1 MKGLIRTQ
9 RRNPASQPVLKQ
21 TIRVKDLPITVNGA
35 TGVGWGTA
43 VVGDFPQG
51 NILILGITSYLQF
64 RKVTAAGVQDTFDGD
79 YALGT
84 TPTADATLAGT
95 EVNLVASTATN
106 PATAGVS
113 PVVRGASTT
122 PPGLFDNTDDSLEI
136 NLNLLIDDANI
147 SADAQVLAVTGTVHI
162 AFVVLGDD

>member
-1 MKGLIRTQ
+1 MKGLIRSQ
-9 RRNPASQPVLKQ
+9 RRNPAQQPVLKQ

-51 NILILGITSYLQF
+51 NILILGIVSYLQF
-64 RKVTAAGVQDTFDGD
+64 KIVTAAGVQATFDGD
-79 YALGT
+79 YSLGT
-84 TPTADATLAGT
+84 TPTADATLSGT
-95 EVNLVASTATN
+95 DVNLVPSTATN

-113 PVVRGASTT
+113 PVVRGASST

-136 NLNLLIDDANI
+136 NLNFLIDDANI
-147 SADAQVLAVTGTVHI
+147 SADTQLLAVNGTVHI
-162 AFVVLGDD
+162 AFTVLGDD